1 MDSGM
6 LKFESLHPGGLEL
19 TRELAE
25 LCKIGKDS
33 RVLDIASGT
42 GETACFLAETFGA
55 RVQGVDQS
63 DRMIRRAEAKASARE
78 LEVEFKK
85 ADAASLPFGDAEF
98 DAAICECTLCFF
110 DKERVLGEMARV
122 VRPGGVVG
130 MHDLFW
136 KADAPDGL
144 KHTLADI
151 ESERPETL
159 EGWRR
164 LFREAG
170 LAEISVVDKAELKS
184 RWMKKSR
191 RQLGL
196 AGQAG
201 LTMGILRRWGFR
213 GLWRILRSERVFSSD
228 FLGYGIVVGTKP

>member
-42 GETACFLAETFGA
+42 GETACFLAERFGA
-55 RVQGVDQS
+55 RVHGVDQA
-63 DRMIRRAEAKASARE
+63 DRMIRLAEAKASAKG
-78 LEVEFKK
+78 LEVDFRK
-85 ADAASLPFGDAEF
+85 ADAACLPFDDAEF
-98 DAAICECTLCFF
+98 DAAICECTLCFL
-110 DKERVLGEMARV
+110 DKERVLAEMARV
-122 VRPGGVVG
+122 VRSGGCVG
-130 MHDLFW
+130 MHDLCW
-136 KADAPDGL
+136 KADAPDNL
-144 KHTLADI
+144 KRTLAAI
-151 ESERPETL
+151 ESERPESL

-170 LAEISVVDKAELKS
+170 LVEISVVDKAEAMPG
-184 RWMKKSR
+184 WMRKSR
-191 RQLGL
+191 RQLGP
-196 AGQAG
+196 AGLAG
-201 LTMGILRRWGFR
+201 LTLGILRRWGLR
-213 GLWRILRSERVFSSD
+213 GLWRVLRSERVFSSD